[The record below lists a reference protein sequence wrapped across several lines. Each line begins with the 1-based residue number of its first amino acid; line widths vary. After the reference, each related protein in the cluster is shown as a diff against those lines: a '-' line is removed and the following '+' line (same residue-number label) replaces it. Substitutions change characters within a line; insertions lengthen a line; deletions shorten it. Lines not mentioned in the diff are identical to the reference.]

1 MIREKELKEEVIIK
15 IKKVELSKH
24 DPKKCS
30 FFWHFG
36 LKRSNFGGIKKL

>member
-24 DPKKCS
+24 VSKNAH
-30 FFWHFG
+30 FWHYG
-36 LKRSNFGGIKKL
+36 LKEAILVG